1 MTAVT
6 AATGPRR
13 GTAFSSFAATLL
25 AWCLVAAVGCGGE
38 PDVVASRAEP
48 SASAAPAPTLP
59 STEAGTDPDTDHDR
73 LDDGPDV
80 GPVTTTEPDDT
91 SARASPP
98 AVTTPPAAV
107 PSIQSDAVLD
117 DLAEIGDAKEPRVY
131 DDLVAAA
138 LIDIEEWMTEVHPLV
153 HGAEWRPLSGG
164 VYPSYPGR
172 TDIPGCGEPFT
183 DPADVAEY
191 VAFYCASGDFVVYDD
206 GPDSL
211 LGELTAQFGPSVM
224 GIVLAH
230 EYGHVVQDR
239 TGDLARRLPTIL
251 VEQQADCVAGAWV
264 RRTATGGSPHL
275 TLSDADIRGALI
287 TMVAVRDPVGTD
299 QFETGGHGSAFDRI
313 GAFQEGYVHGPERCA
328 ELLDDPLPL
337 MPNQFQSTADLI
349 NDGDLPF
356 GYDEG
361 QIVPL
366 IVDTLNGYW
375 PFQLAELD
383 AGSFPTMV
391 LTPVTGAADIS
402 CPTTPRLVAPGLA
415 TCIPDGVVFLDDG
428 FARRLYVDPI
438 VGSADF
444 AVGYFI
450 ALAWAD
456 VAQDLLGSTLTGSDR
471 ALANDC
477 LVGAWT
483 RDLDP
488 DRPSRSDEGLDR
500 GIISPGD
507 LDEAVVAAIEI
518 GDTSSDE
525 EILGTPF
532 QKIDAFRAGV
542 LGQIDACLDRLDP

>member
-1 MTAVT
+1 MTEVRSPRRVATVT
-6 AATGPRR
+6 PLAATV
-13 GTAFSSFAATLL
+13 L
-25 AWCLVAAVGCGGE
+25 AWCLVVAMGCAGE

-48 SASAAPAPTLP
+48 SAGVGPTPTLP
-59 STEAGTDPDTDHDR
+59 STEAERDAGAGIDPDP
-73 LDDGPDV
+73 DDPG
-80 GPVTTTEPDDT
+80 VTTTAPGGTGGDD
-91 SARASPP
+91 APPP
-98 AVTTPPAAV
+98 ATTPPAAV
-107 PSIQSDAVLD
+107 PSIQTDASLE
-117 DLAEIGDAKEPRVY
+117 DLAEVGDAKEAREY

-138 LIDIEEWMTEVHPLV
+138 LLDIEEWMTEVHPQV
-153 HGAEWRPLSGG
+153 HGAEWEPLAGG

-172 TDIPGCGEPFT
+172 TDIPGCGEPTT
-183 DPADVAEY
+183 DPADVAEF
-191 VAFYCASGDFVVYDD
+191 VAFYCAGGDFMVYDD

-211 LGELTAQFGPSVM
+211 LGELASEFGPSVM
-224 GIVLAH
+224 GVVLAH

-264 RRTATGGSPHL
+264 RRAATGGSPYL

-299 QFETGGHGSAFDRI
+299 QFEPGGHGSAFDRI
-313 GAFQEGYVHGPERCA
+313 GAFQEGYVRGPERCA

-337 MPNQFQSTADLI
+337 MPNRFQSTADLI

-361 QIVPL
+361 QIAPL
-366 IVDTLNGYW
+366 IVDTLNRFW

-383 AGSFPTMV
+383 GGSFPTMV
-391 LTPVTGAADIS
+391 LTPVTGPADIS
-402 CPTTPRLVAPGLA
+402 CSTAPQLVAPGLA
-415 TCIPDGVVFLDDG
+415 TCTADRVVFLDDA
-428 FARRLYVDPI
+428 FARRLYADPI

-488 DRPSRSDEGLDR
+488 DRPARPDEGLDR

-518 GDTSSDE
+518 GDTSSDDDV
-525 EILGTPF
+525 LGTPF
-532 QKIDAFRAGV
+532 EKIDAFRAGV
-542 LGQIDACLDRLDP
+542 LGQTDACLDRFDP